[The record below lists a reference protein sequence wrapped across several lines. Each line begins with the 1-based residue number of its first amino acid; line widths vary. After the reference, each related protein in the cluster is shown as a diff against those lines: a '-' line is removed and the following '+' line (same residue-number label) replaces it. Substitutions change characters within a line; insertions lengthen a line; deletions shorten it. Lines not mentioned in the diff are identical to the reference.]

1 MPVSQFSMTTTIGN
15 FKTLYL
21 RIGPEKYHFLKFI
34 LEGYDNLAVL
44 SSIES
49 KKGLVVL
56 RYAGES
62 EKDIFSLLSSIAGSL
77 LTSNRL

>member
-1 MPVSQFSMTTTIGN
+1 MSETVK
-15 FKTLYL
+15 FKELFL

-44 SSIES
+44 SCIEN
-49 KKGLVVL
+49 KKGLIVL

-62 EKDIFSLLSSIAGSL
+62 EKEIFSLLSSISSL
-77 LTSNRL
+77 LFASNRL